1 MAAVIPAQ
9 CELHCEPK
17 WEINNGSEM
26 APAEELFG
34 SEYKSSQALMEA
46 GNRWE
51 PRSMI
56 QVCCLL
62 CYMNYLICR
71 VRKPTQ
77 TSIGKNNLP
86 EAH

>member
-17 WEINNGSEM
+17 WEGNG
-26 APAEELFG
+26 PAEELFG
-34 SEYKSSQALMEA
+34 SECKSSQALMEA